1 MRSKKTKLITP
12 ASVLQNPKQITT
24 YLKSAGWKAAQAT
37 IYRHAADGKIP
48 ARPDGTY
55 SIEDVEAYAADNLE
69 RVEPKGETA
78 PPIDA
83 VDACLNPGLDSAL
96 VRLRAAE
103 VMAYQRWT
111 RAVESGKAPEA
122 VFKSYAQALE
132 LLRKAEKNLLDLQKE
147 RGDLVPQA
155 DAKEWMLRR
164 VIAAKTGLLDLPG
177 KMAPQLEGLPWPKIQ
192 RLLER
197 EIRHAIS
204 RLGSD
209 DGAVVGAGLGP
220 ASGSE
225 PMAMGGGAS

>member
-1 MRSKKTKLITP
+1 VRNQP
-12 ASVLQNPKQITT
+12 GVLRNPRQITA
-24 YLKSAGWKAAQAT
+24 YLKASGWKAVQAT
-37 IYRHAADGKIP
+37 VYRHAADGKIP
-48 ARPDGTY
+48 AGPDGTY
-55 SIEDVEAYAADNLE
+55 SIEDVEAYAAGNME
-69 RVEPKGETA
+69 RVEEPKGESSA
-78 PPIDA
+78 GIEA
-83 VDACLNPGLDSAL
+83 VDTCMDPGLDSAL

-111 RAVESGKAPEA
+111 KAVESGKAPEA

-192 RLLER
+192 RLLEK
-197 EIRHAIS
+197 EIRHAVA
-204 RLGSD
+204 RLGAD
-209 DGAVVGAGLGP
+209 DGAVVGAGLGSAGGP
-220 ASGSE
+220 E
-225 PMAMGGGAS
+225 PVAMGGGAS